1 MHDPYIDAVVRQ
13 LQRQPQLAPGER
25 PLPNSRSNGK
35 EYSPLRLTTGAP
47 IYPHMVQSRNL
58 PIHLRQ
64 AVADSLKAGASD
76 GCSGECKASSGI
88 EGMAALQAC
97 ADTSLSCEPAPQQ
110 PLLPSGAGCVW
121 WRDSRPRSCGD
132 AVAANSW
139 PLPFAADSELPVDL
153 APCCGVGSAIAGR
166 VAAPG
171 AGATSVAR
179 SGPPARSQRRVE

>member
-1 MHDPYIDAVVRQ
+1 M
-13 LQRQPQLAPGER
+13 PQVSAH
-25 PLPNSRSNGK
+25 SRMSIKMESNTTICA
-35 EYSPLRLTTGAP
+35 LTTGAP
-47 IYPHMVQSRNL
+47 IYPHMLQSRNL

-76 GCSGECKASSGI
+76 GCSGVCKASSGI

-97 ADTSLSCEPAPQQ
+97 ADTSVSCEPAPQQ

-121 WRDSRPRSCGD
+121 CRDSRPRSCGD
-132 AVAANSW
+132 AVAADSW

-153 APCCGVGSAIAGR
+153 APCCGVGSAVAGR
-166 VAAPG
+166 IAAPG
-171 AGATSVAR
+171 TGAISVAR